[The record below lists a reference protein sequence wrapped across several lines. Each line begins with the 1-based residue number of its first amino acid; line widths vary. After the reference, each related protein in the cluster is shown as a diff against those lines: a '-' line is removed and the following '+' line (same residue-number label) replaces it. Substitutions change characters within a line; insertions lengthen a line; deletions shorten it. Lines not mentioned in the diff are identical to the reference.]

1 MEEIKK
7 EWLTKFEIY
16 NNNNNNNNNE
26 NKSIYKIL
34 EIINN
39 QKDFYKEN
47 NLDLTIF
54 PKLENIFKCFTY
66 FEPNNIKVVLLGQDP
81 YHGPN
86 QATGLCFGINNNNIP
101 PSLKNIAKEL
111 KNDLNLILKDYT
123 LENWAKQGILLLNS
137 SLSVIQSK
145 PGSQMKLWNHFT
157 DFIIHELNNCEHNI
171 IFVAWGAF
179 AHNKLKNINLN
190 KHSIIV
196 SSHPSPL
203 SVFKP
208 YKNFPAFNNSKPFSK
223 INEIL
228 KKNNQKIINW

>member
-1 MEEIKK
+1 MEEINKG
-7 EWLTKFEIY
+7 WLKKFEIY
-16 NNNNNNNNNE
+16 TNTNQ
-26 NKSIYKIL
+26 NKSINKIL

-39 QKDFYKEN
+39 KKDFYKEN

-66 FEPNNIKVVLLGQDP
+66 FEPNNTKVVLLGQDP

-86 QATGLCFGINNNNIP
+86 QATGLCFGVNNNNIP

-111 KNDLNLILKDYT
+111 KNDLNLELKDYS
-123 LENWAKQGILLLNS
+123 LENWAKQGILLLNA

-157 DFIIHELNNCEHNI
+157 DFIINELNNCEHKI

-190 KHSIIV
+190 KHNIII

-203 SVFKP
+203 SVFKQ
-208 YKNFPAFNNSKPFSK
+208 YKNYPAFNNSKPFSK

-228 KKNNQKIINW
+228 KKNNEKIINW

>member
-1 MEEIKK
+1 MEKVSNK
-7 EWLTKFEIY
+7 WLNKFNMY
-16 NNNNNNNNNE
+16 NNTNE

-39 QKDFYKEN
+39 QKDFYKEQ
-47 NLDLTIF
+47 NLNLTIF
-54 PKLENIFKCFTY
+54 PKVENIFKCFTY
-66 FEPNNIKVVLLGQDP
+66 FEPNNTKIVLLGQDP

-86 QATGLCFGINNNNIP
+86 QATGLCFGVNNNNIP
-101 PSLKNIAKEL
+101 PSLRNIAKEL
-111 KNDLNLILKDYT
+111 KNDLDLELKDYS
-123 LENWAKQGILLLNS
+123 LENWAKQGILLLNA

-145 PGSQMKLWNHFT
+145 PNSQMKLWNHFT
-157 DFIIHELNNCEHNI
+157 DFIINELNNCEHAI

-190 KHSIIV
+190 KHNIII

-203 SVFKP
+203 SVFKQ
-208 YKNFPAFNNSKPFSK
+208 YKNYPAFSGSKPFSK

-228 KKNNQKIINW
+228 KKNNEKIINW

>member
-1 MEEIKK
+1 MEEINK
-7 EWLTKFEIY
+7 EWLIKFETY
-16 NNNNNNNNNE
+16 NNNNE
-26 NKSIYKIL
+26 NKSISKIL

-39 QKDFYKEN
+39 QKEFYKEN
-47 NLDLTIF
+47 NIDLTIF
-54 PKLENIFKCFTY
+54 PKIENIFKCFTY
-66 FEPNNIKVVLLGQDP
+66 FEPNNTKVVLLGQDP

-86 QATGLCFGINNNNIP
+86 QATGLCFGVNNNNIP

-111 KNDLNLILKDYT
+111 KNDLNLILKDYS
-123 LENWAKQGILLLNS
+123 LENWAKQGILLLNA

-157 DFIIHELNNCEHNI
+157 DFIINELNNCNHKI

-179 AHNKLKNINLN
+179 AHNKLKNVDLN
-190 KHSIIV
+190 KHSMVI

-208 YKNFPAFNNSKPFSK
+208 YKNFPSFNNSKPFSK
-223 INEIL
+223 INEL
-228 KKNNQKIINW
+228 LLKNNEKIINW